1 MYRDTKALLYSSHPS
16 FMHAHLKNIR
26 IYFNKIK
33 MLFPN
38 MHVLSLTYL
47 CPSSLCIS
55 QSFLWVIFSFNN
67 LTFHCFL
74 SSCIYAFML
83 SKQCRLLEVAE
94 IWCFNVAGI

>member
-1 MYRDTKALLYSSHPS
+1 
-16 FMHAHLKNIR
+16 
-26 IYFNKIK
+26 
-33 MLFPN
+33 

-47 CPSSLCIS
+47 RPSLCTS

-83 SKQCRLLEVAE
+83 SKQSQLLEVAE
-94 IWCFNVAGI
+94 IWCFNAAGI